1 MKYQIALIG
10 LFLANATLADTLMIQ
25 IVDQDGKPLPDVVAV
40 VTGEGMPTP
49 EAESAIVNQI
59 DETFVPRVSVVPV
72 GSSVNFPNQDQILHH
87 VYSFSPAKTF
97 EVPLYA
103 GTPAE
108 PVVFDQPGTVVLG
121 CNIHDWMQAW
131 VVVTDS
137 PWAGV
142 TAADGSWQIEGL
154 DPGSYELQ
162 LWHPDERR
170 ASDAMVVVVEGET
183 ELDLELEVR
192 PALNLR
198 GLPGGGSG
206 YF

>member
-1 MKYQIALIG
+1 MKYLLALLG
-10 LFLANATLADTLMIQ
+10 MFLMTSTWADSLRLQ
-25 IVDQDGKPLPDVVAV
+25 LVDQDGEPLADVVAV

>member
-1 MKYQIALIG
+1 MKNVIL
-10 LFLANATLADTLMIQ
+10 LLTVVLAIPAAADSLRLQ
-25 IVDQDGKPLPDVVAV
+25 VLDQDGDPLSEVVA
-40 VTGEGMPTP
+40 TLTSETMPAPQPQT
-49 EAESAIVNQI
+49 AVVNQI
-59 DETFVPRVSVVPV
+59 DETFVPRVSVIPV

-108 PVVFDQPGTVVLG
+108 PVVFDEPGTVVLG

-131 VVVTDS
+131 ILVTDS

-142 TAADGSWQIEGL
+142 SAEDGIWQVDGL
-154 DPGSYELQ
+154 PAGSYQLQ
-162 LWHPDERR
+162 LWHPDARR
-170 ASDAMVVVVEGET
+170 ASEVVDVVIDGDS
-183 ELDLELEVR
+183 ELTFELEVR

-198 GLPGGGSG
+198 SLPGGGSG

>member
-1 MKYQIALIG
+1 MKRLIS
-10 LFLANATLADTLMIQ
+10 LLCLLAAGNAFADRLHLEV
-25 IVDQDGKPLPDVVAV
+25 VDQNGDPLADVVAV
-40 VTGEGMPTP
+40 LTNDNMPTP
-49 EAESAIVNQI
+49 EPVEAIVNQI
-59 DETFVPRVSVVPV
+59 DEAFVPRVSVIPA

-108 PVVFDQPGTVVLG
+108 PVVFDEPGTVVLG

-131 VVVTDS
+131 VIVTDS

-142 TAADGSWQIEGL
+142 TGEDGSLQIEGL
-154 DPGSYELQ
+154 SPGEYQVQ
-162 LWHPDERR
+162 LWHPDARR
-170 ASDAMVVVVEGET
+170 ASEPLDILIEGET
-183 ELDLELEVR
+183 TLDRQIEVR

>member
-1 MKYQIALIG
+1 MKYLLALLG
-10 LFLANATLADTLMIQ
+10 MLLVTSTWADSLRLQLVDQGGEPLADA
-25 IVDQDGKPLPDVVAV
+25 VAIL
-40 VTGEGMPTP
+40 TSDTMPAPTP
-49 EAESAIVNQI
+49 ETAIVNQI
-59 DETFVPRVSVVPV
+59 DETFVPRVSVISV

-108 PVVFDQPGTVVLG
+108 PVVFDQPGIVVLG

-131 VVVTDS
+131 VLVSDS
-137 PWAGV
+137 PWTGV
-142 TAADGSWQIEGL
+142 TAEDGLWQIDGL
-154 DPGSYELQ
+154 EPGNYQ
-162 LWHPDERR
+162 LEIWHPDQRR
-170 ASDAMVVVVEGET
+170 AADPVDLVIQGDT
-183 ELDLELEVR
+183 TLDLELAVR

-198 GLPGGGSG
+198 GLPGGGSS